1 MLKARRW
8 LIALVLAFLLVIWLA
23 RSPAFALGVGIFA
36 VAILASIMLHEIGH
50 FATAKAFGVKATQFF
65 VGFGPTIW
73 SRQRGETE
81 YGVKAFPVGGFV
93 RITGMT
99 NLEEVDPADESRSL
113 RAKPAW
119 QRVIVLSA
127 GSFMHFVIA
136 FVLLWVLAVGIGTA
150 TAPTSTVVTVVTC
163 VPANAQAACAPGQK
177 PQSPAQA
184 AGMRTGDKI
193 ISVSGVRVRSYS
205 KLVKQIR
212 TQPPGVPVPVTV
224 LRAGRQFTLTVH
236 LARPRWDVK
245 NGKRVSFLGVAQP
258 PVYVT
263 AGPIAAVGQA
273 GQLFGTIASESVT
286 GLARIPCAL
295 PVLFSKNR
303 SSSPC
308 GQISS
313 VVGAAS
319 ATGQVVA
326 SGVNWRDTVTRVIG
340 IVIAVNIFVGIFNL
354 LPLLPLD
361 GGHIAIVLY
370 ERLRAAVAR
379 RRGRPDPGLVD
390 IGKLIPVSVGV
401 FGLLVFLG
409 LLLIAADIVNP
420 LSLTQ

>member
-1 MLKARRW
+1 
-8 LIALVLAFLLVIWLA
+8 
-23 RSPAFALGVGIFA
+23 
-36 VAILASIMLHEIGH
+36 
-50 FATAKAFGVKATQFF
+50 
-65 VGFGPTIW
+65 
-73 SRQRGETE
+73 
-81 YGVKAFPVGGFV
+81 
-93 RITGMT
+93 
-99 NLEEVDPADESRSL
+99 
-113 RAKPAW
+113 
-119 QRVIVLSA
+119 
-127 GSFMHFVIA
+127 MHFVIA
-136 FVLLWVLAVGIGTA
+136 FVLLWLLAVGIGTA
-150 TAPTSTVVTVVTC
+150 TVPTSTAVTVVTC
-163 VPANAQAACAPGQK
+163 VPSGPQTACSPGQK

-184 AGMRTGDKI
+184 AGIRTGDQI
-193 ISVSGVRVRSYS
+193 VAVAGIPVHSYS
-205 KLVKQIR
+205 ALVRQIR
-212 TQPPGVPVPVTV
+212 AQPAGVPVLLTV
-224 LRAGRQFTLTVH
+224 LRSGRQLSLTVH
-236 LARPRWDVK
+236 LARPAWDVK
-245 NGKRVSFLGVAQP
+245 NGKRVSFLGVAQT

-263 AGPIAAVGQA
+263 SGPVSAVGQA
-273 GQLFGTIASESVT
+273 GREFGTIASESVT

-308 GQISS
+308 GQIAS
-313 VVGAAS
+313 VVGAAN

-326 SGVNWRDTVTRVIG
+326 SSYNWRDTVTQVVG

-379 RRGRPDPGLVD
+379 RRHRPDPGLVD